1 MTSTLNAPPAARLQL
16 SLPCNL
22 EKVRSLSRIILE
34 FLEVEGVMEA
44 DRKACE
50 LALVEACNNAVLYAP
65 GEARHLPIEVE
76 VSCHGT
82 WIELRVQDHTSGF
95 EWPEHIDLPSAE
107 SESGRGLF
115 IIQSMMDE
123 VQYDPLQ
130 NRLLMQKRI
139 SPPSRATAPA
149 MSATSVGEVD
159 RRQTENEQV
168 IREMSEEL
176 SSCYESLSAIFRCG
190 AELGKTNNLEKFS
203 RRLCQDLAGIIGA
216 DWFAFR
222 IAVEDES
229 RLIVFTASDDCLELQ
244 TVALPKNNLTSSVEA
259 RAALSQEDAWF
270 GQEHPL
276 DAEDP
281 LHEFQAGSTGLVRPC
296 FFAGSLIGTLTVG
309 KRGANPDFTTAQTN
323 IVHTFADFLVIQI
336 INARLREEHVGNRLI
351 SHELEIAKSIQR
363 ALLPKTLPQLPGF
376 SLAGYCESA
385 RQVGGDFY
393 DALRVNDDCTLLTI
407 ADVMGKGI
415 PAAMFAA
422 ILRTLLRASPEMAF
436 QPAAL
441 LSRVNRLLFDDLSDV
456 EMFITAALVFVDVKN
471 RRLIAAS
478 AGHCPLFLTGKNQ
491 RTPKLISPDGLPL
504 GIMREAVFSDH
515 AEPLPPRSR
524 LLLYT
529 DGLTDTQNC
538 DGDFFGEKRLIEWV
552 QSNHDSTQSAEQLK
566 ANLAVRVKKFQA
578 HTSLYD
584 DQTFLILT
592 EN

>member
-1 MTSTLNAPPAARLQL
+1 MTSTLNATPAARLRL
-16 SLPCNL
+16 SLPCSL
-22 EKVRSLSRIILE
+22 EKVRSLSRIVLD
-34 FLEVEGVMEA
+34 FLEVEGVMEI

-50 LALVEACNNAVLYAP
+50 LALVEACNNAVLYAE
-65 GEARHLPIEVE
+65 GEARLLPIEVE
-76 VSCHGT
+76 VSCHST
-82 WIELRVQDHTSGF
+82 RVELHVQDHTTGF
-95 EWPEHIDLPSAE
+95 EWPEHIDLPSEE

-123 VQYDPLQ
+123 VQYDAGQ

-139 SPPSRATAPA
+139 SPPSRALLPTP
-149 MSATSVGEVD
+149 SAGDVQ
-159 RRQTENEQV
+159 RRLAENDQI

-216 DWFAFR
+216 EWFALR

-244 TVALPKNNLTSSVEA
+244 TVALPKNHLTSSVEA
-259 RAALSQEDAWF
+259 RAALSQDDVWF
-270 GQEHPL
+270 GEEKPL
-276 DAEDP
+276 DPEDP
-281 LHEFQAGSTGLVRPC
+281 LHEFQVGSTGLVRPC

-309 KRGANPDFTTAQTN
+309 KRGANPTFTAAQTN

-363 ALLPKTLPQLPGF
+363 ALLPKTLPQLPSF

-422 ILRTLLRASPEMAF
+422 ILRTLLRASPEMAS

-478 AGHCPLFLTGKNQ
+478 AGHCPLILTGKNQ
-491 RTPKLISPDGLPL
+491 KTPKLISPDGLPL
-504 GIMREAVFSDH
+504 GIMREAVFSDQS
-515 AEPLPPRSR
+515 EPLPPRSR
-524 LLLYT
+524 LLSAMASRISFHLASGT
-529 DGLTDTQNC
+529 N
-538 DGDFFGEKRLIEWV
+538 IP
-552 QSNHDSTQSAEQLK
+552 STPGVNDLPAGMGITARSWLMT
-566 ANLAVRVKKFQA
+566 L
-578 HTSLYD
+578 
-584 DQTFLILT
+584 
-592 EN
+592 